1 MPKHKCLKDFAEAID
16 LGANAFRSTRGA
28 GRPVISTLSVEDK
41 KNLAYSLGVP
51 AEGSGLPGAWQFGDE
66 DRVVAIPFT
75 DESVDR
81 HGTAFL
87 SKGWEFDEYLRNPVF
102 LDGHNQEKP
111 PLGMTLAISPAS
123 IKGKGGTSR
132 SGFVAHVLFSRD
144 DLNPNAEVVYRN
156 WMAGRL
162 RGSSVGFRPIEIR
175 PPDEDEVKSMDLR
188 GDDADAWIIS
198 RAELL
203 EISAVTVPSNPS
215 AVQRSALAQEIKDMA
230 KLSHKSGVFSRSD
243 LELLY
248 GVRALADAIE
258 AEGLTLPEKRETM
271 SSEELLSFAKLAD
284 PQEEIVIDDTARQ
297 VPEVAQE
304 ETRSPACRM
313 ADETKSEC
321 VSRKVPEIM
330 AEDPDMDQDQAVAV
344 ANSMCSKPC
353 DDEYG
358 AEEVTEARNVVP
370 YKAYS
375 MIDEKWDGAAARAE
389 TKAWASS
396 GDEINMAKYRAA
408 FTYYEGDEE
417 ETLGA
422 YKLPHHNIREGKMV
436 TNLRGVQAA
445 MSALLGGR
453 GGVDMPDD
461 ERRGV
466 YNHLAKHYREFD
478 KEPPEFRVVDANVIK
493 KDLEALQRMLEGAD
507 EDSVPEEIVLHG
519 TRYLKADPEM
529 ESKLQ
534 VLADVRDLA
543 AQLTANEELRGE
555 GLFGA
560 LQLLKE
566 EVTALRAEVA
576 ELGVASG
583 KEPNDEPEAPERES
597 DLYNRLLDLQSKL
610 ISVTE

>member
-1 MPKHKCLKDFAEAID
+1 MQKHKCLKDFAEALD

-51 AEGSGLPGAWQFGDE
+51 AEGSGLPGAWQYGDE

-144 DLNPNAEVVYRN
+144 DLNPNAELVYRN
-156 WMAGRL
+156 WIAGRV
-162 RGSSVGFRPIEIR
+162 RGSSVGFRPLEVR
-175 PPDEDEVKSMDLR
+175 PAKEEEAKALEAR
-188 GDDADAWIIS
+188 GEDADAWIIS

-215 AVQRSALAQEIKDMA
+215 AVQRSVLAQEVKDMA
-230 KLSHKSGVFSRSD
+230 KLSQESGLFSRSD

-248 GVRALADAIE
+248 GVRALTEAIN

-271 SSEELLSFAKLAD
+271 SSEELLSFAKIAD
-284 PQEEIVIDDTARQ
+284 SQEEIEIDDTARQ

-313 ADETKSEC
+313 DGETVEEC
-321 VSRKVPEIM
+321 VSRKVPEILM
-330 AEDPDMDQDQAVAV
+330 EDEEVDKDQAVAIAHSV
-344 ANSMCSKPC
+344 CETACS
-353 DDEYG
+353 
-358 AEEVTEARNVVP
+358 
-370 YKAYS
+370 
-375 MIDEKWDGAAARAE
+375 EK
-389 TKAWASS
+389 
-396 GDEINMAKYRAA
+396 GDEPISALAKNI
-408 FTYYEGDEE
+408 
-417 ETLGA
+417 ETLER
-422 YKLPHHNIREGKMV
+422 LVEG
-436 TNLRGVQAA
+436 T
-445 MSALLGGR
+445 
-453 GGVDMPDD
+453 
-461 ERRGV
+461 E
-466 YNHLAKHYREFD
+466 
-478 KEPPEFRVVDANVIK
+478 
-493 KDLEALQRMLEGAD
+493 
-507 EDSVPEEIVLHG
+507 SVPEEVIISG
-519 TRYLKADPEM
+519 QRYLKADPEM
-529 ESKLQ
+529 EAKLQ

-576 ELGVASG
+576 EFGVASG

>member
-1 MPKHKCLKDFAEAID
+1 
-16 LGANAFRSTRGA
+16 
-28 GRPVISTLSVEDK
+28 
-41 KNLAYSLGVP
+41 
-51 AEGSGLPGAWQFGDE
+51 
-66 DRVVAIPFT
+66 
-75 DESVDR
+75 
-81 HGTAFL
+81 
-87 SKGWEFDEYLRNPVF
+87 
-102 LDGHNQEKP
+102 
-111 PLGMTLAISPAS
+111 
-123 IKGKGGTSR
+123 
-132 SGFVAHVLFSRD
+132 
-144 DLNPNAEVVYRN
+144 
-156 WMAGRL
+156 
-162 RGSSVGFRPIEIR
+162 
-175 PPDEDEVKSMDLR
+175 
-188 GDDADAWIIS
+188 
-198 RAELL
+198 
-203 EISAVTVPSNPS
+203 
-215 AVQRSALAQEIKDMA
+215 
-230 KLSHKSGVFSRSD
+230 
-243 LELLY
+243 
-248 GVRALADAIE
+248 
-258 AEGLTLPEKRETM
+258 M

-543 AQLTANEELRGE
+543 ARLTANEELRGE